1 MLSTDPEALKQ
12 IVLVEKPPIS
22 GDSFNFFEGAL
33 LEKLVA
39 NIGTLA
45 SVYSKPPEQ
54 FVKKIQ
60 DKVIER
66 FDTEFIEEEA
76 QGDDELDSAGQK
88 KNYEDREQKIEGFGD
103 LLDLEGDLT
112 TTPTH
117 STPVE
122 ESKSGIDELLSLG
135 STSPS
140 VHQNIDPLAELLGTG
155 ISAQTF
161 KSMAAP
167 QSKPFDED
175 ILGIL
180 GGGTSSPVHQSNPP
194 PEYCRVPDK
203 QLNALTDEG

>member
-88 KNYEDREQKIEGFGD
+88 KNYEEREQKIEGFGD
-103 LLDLEGDLT
+103 LLDLEGD
-112 TTPTH
+112 
-117 STPVE
+117 
-122 ESKSGIDELLSLG
+122 
-135 STSPS
+135 
-140 VHQNIDPLAELLGTG
+140 
-155 ISAQTF
+155 
-161 KSMAAP
+161 
-167 QSKPFDED
+167 
-175 ILGIL
+175 
-180 GGGTSSPVHQSNPP
+180 
-194 PEYCRVPDK
+194 
-203 QLNALTDEG
+203 